1 MKLLNQNILIL
12 QKFTRSETLFWNKS
26 ANATKV
32 WFSELMMHVLLD
44 DGRELS
50 IPIDWF
56 PSLRDA
62 AKNERENFRFI
73 GDGEGIHWEGLDE
86 DILVEALLY

>member
-1 MKLLNQNILIL
+1 MNITTI
-12 QKFTRSETLFWNKS
+12 SKS
-26 ANATKV
+26 TIATKV
-32 WFSELMMHVLLD
+32 WFSELMMHILLD

-62 AKNERENFRFI
+62 SEKDRENYRFI
-73 GDGEGIHWEGLDE
+73 GGGEGIHWENLDE

>member
-1 MKLLNQNILIL
+1 MSILV
-12 QKFTRSETLFWNKS
+12 FRKS
-26 ANATKV
+26 TNATNI
-32 WFSELMMHVLLD
+32 WFDDLKMYISLE

-62 AKNERENFRFI
+62 TTKQRDNWRLI
-73 GDGEGIHWEGLDE
+73 GDGEGIHWEDLDE
-86 DILVEALLY
+86 DILVENLL